1 MGKRSFFF
9 VILLLAVV
17 GSLFPVE
24 DYRTRI
30 AVAPMRNNTGDPQY
44 NAVCNTVTD
53 TVSLVIR
60 FLQNYLVIDQE
71 DNPQLASLDIGNQ
84 EAIGGFCDANKYDE
98 ILYGSADLR
107 EGGGFVFRLQVFNN
121 ADKAT
126 KTREEVVAE
135 SMLDVFDAADQITAR
150 IISRISNVHIG
161 FGSIQL
167 NLEGSESEYTVYL
180 DGHKVRN
187 PRQLFKKVLNGSYSL
202 AIHQDRILGDTVIF
216 EKQID
221 VFEDRPTVVNFSIPP
236 ASAEEKQFV
245 EQKKQEVLANAD
257 DPEKI
262 SELVKSIVSFQEKTL
277 KVDYDPGLEAY
288 INDTLSEFGTKA
300 GSILMERVKEADTSY
315 YAKRPDFAQALNS
328 YESISKIVNDTFDFK
343 TAHPPKD
350 DELIEPF
357 AVRTAP
363 NGYFYALDGS
373 SVNRVHAFDET
384 GAQVAVHKL
393 SDDGKID
400 HFSIA
405 VDADSRLY
413 CLDRITG
420 ELSVYSP
427 QLESLAT
434 FPVPGYRRSEHGAN
448 AVAVS
453 DDQEVF
459 VAGAGGVIAFPY
471 DPDVPGDIERDG
483 FIEEAIS
490 AGLAGYADFQLTDA
504 FVDPQNHLNLF
515 SWSTKELLV
524 FGARGK
530 LIKRVPIDGA
540 ESFSGVAV
548 DKLGYIY
555 ATIPSQHKITKY
567 RPDGALV
574 TSLGQYGVAPGD
586 FAQPHGIDV
595 TDGYDLVVA
604 DYFNNRV
611 QIVHPVSPPIL
622 LPQVSRYGILVSNRV
637 DAAERAES
645 VVKNTNDRI
654 RPIRSLG
661 RTGGSLLSFGGALGL
676 ALASDYFARQMV
688 VSYDS
693 YQTASDP
700 TAAESA
706 HNKVSLNWAL
716 SQTSLLGTYA
726 ALGTGVALLTSALT
740 GALDAPSV
748 RKNTIQGLQNLSLD
762 YAYEVDP
769 QAYRGLRRAQNIG
782 IWTGIVPPVAGL
794 VAVIGGPMV
803 FPVLDSMTLS
813 YITMGAVALPPVF
826 SHLYARRFS
835 LGLLVSGLL
844 ADALAVA
851 TNWVSGDTAA
861 VADAQTRYADP
872 QTTLTGLLNQTVGPN
887 LATYLAVAALSVR
900 LAAGI
905 YDASQGW
912 VAALNYNQFKA
923 QKQVRP
929 ILQAMVVPYTDGRA
943 IGFLCQLRM

>member
-9 VILLLAVV
+9 VILLVAVV

-44 NAVCNTVTD
+44 NAVCSTVTD

-71 DNPQLASLDIGNQ
+71 DNPQLASLDIGSEQ
-84 EAIGGFCDANKYDE
+84 AIGGFCDANKYDE

-150 IISRISNVHIG
+150 IISHISNVHIG

-167 NLEGSESEYTVYL
+167 NLEGPESEYTVYL

-187 PRQLFKKVLNGSYSL
+187 PRQLFKKVLNGSYAL
-202 AIHQDRILGDTVIF
+202 AIHQDRILGDTIIF

-221 VFEDRPTVVNFSIPP
+221 VFEEQPTVVSFSIPP
-236 ASAEEKQFV
+236 ASAEEKQFI
-245 EQKKQEVLANAD
+245 EEKKREVLANAD
-257 DPEKI
+257 DPTKI
-262 SELVKSIVSFQEKTL
+262 SDLVKSIVSFQEKTL

-288 INDTLSEFGTKA
+288 INNTLSEFGSKA

-315 YAKRPDFAQALNS
+315 YAKRPDFAQALDS

-343 TAHPPKD
+343 IAQPPT
-350 DELIEPF
+350 DEPLVEPF

-363 NGYFYALDGS
+363 NGYFYVLDGS
-373 SVNRVHAFDET
+373 SVNRLHAFNEAGT
-384 GAQVAVHKL
+384 HVAARKL
-393 SDDGKID
+393 SNDGQID

-413 CLDRITG
+413 CLDRTTG
-420 ELSVYSP
+420 SLSIYSP
-427 QLESLAT
+427 QLEPLAT
-434 FPVPGYRRSEHGAN
+434 FPVPGYRRAEQGAN

-453 DDQEVF
+453 ADQEVF
-459 VAGAGGVIAFPY
+459 VVGAGGVIAFPY
-471 DPDVPGDIERDG
+471 DPDVPADIERDG
-483 FIEEAIS
+483 FIEEAIA
-490 AGLAGYADFQLTDA
+490 AGLAGYPDFQLTDA

-540 ESFSGVAV
+540 ESFSGVTV

-555 ATIPSQHKITKY
+555 VTIPSQHKVVKY

-574 TSLGQYGVAPGD
+574 TTFGQYGVAPGD

-595 TDGYDLVVA
+595 TDSYDLVVA

-611 QIVHPVSPPIL
+611 QVVHPVSPPIL
-622 LPQVSRYGILVSNRV
+622 LPEVSRYGILVSNRV

-645 VVKNTNDRI
+645 VVKNTNDRV
-654 RPIRSLG
+654 RPVRSLG
-661 RTGGSLLSFGGALGL
+661 RMGGSLLSFGGAFGL
-676 ALASDYFARQMV
+676 ALATDYFARQTV
-688 VSYDS
+688 VAYDS
-693 YQTASDP
+693 YQ
-700 TAAESA
+700 AATNPATVDSL
-706 HNKVSLNWAL
+706 HTKVSLNWAL

-740 GALDAPSV
+740 GALDAPAV
-748 RKNTIQGLQNLSLD
+748 RRNTIQGLQNLSLD
-762 YAYEVDP
+762 YSYEIDP
-769 QAYRGLRRAQNIG
+769 KAYRGLRRAQNIG
-782 IWTGIVPPVAGL
+782 IWTGIAPPILGL
-794 VAVIGGPMV
+794 AAAIGGPMV
-803 FPVLDSMTLS
+803 FPSLDSATIS
-813 YITMGAVALPPVF
+813 YLTMGSVALPPIF

-844 ADALAVA
+844 ADALAVSSY
-851 TNWVSGDTAA
+851 WVSGGSPAADT
-861 VADAQTRYADP
+861 QTRYADP
-872 QTTLTGLLNQTVGPN
+872 QTTLPGLLSQTVGPN
-887 LATYLAVAALSVR
+887 FATYLAVAALSVR

-912 VAALNYNQFKA
+912 LAALSYNEFKA

-943 IGFLCQLRM
+943 IGLLCQLRM